1 MPRQKITDD
10 KKRVPGISIKLNT
23 AEKKTIEEKAA
34 AHSVKP
40 STYLRNL
47 GLNYP
52 IKVTVDQAAVKD
64 LLKVNADLGRLGGL
78 FKLWLSENTV
88 DKLDFSN
95 NRSYKNIDD
104 LVDEIERTQ
113 TAMKEIALS
122 IMLENK

>member
-1 MPRQKITDD
+1 MARQKLDEN
-10 KKRVPGISIKLNT
+10 KKRVPGVSIKLNA

-34 AHSVKP
+34 AHSLKP

-52 IKVTVDQAAVKD
+52 IKVTVDQTAVKD

-78 FKLWLSENTV
+78 FKMWLGDMRT
-88 DKLDFSN
+88 DKQEFSK

-104 LVDEIERTQ
+104 LVDDIEKTQ
-113 TAMKEIALS
+113 AAMKEIALK
-122 IMLENK
+122 IMTQK